1 MQIVIRALDFPSTGT
16 LRRHAEQRLHSV
28 LTRYGEHILRVAV
41 RLSGSSGLGYGADRC
56 CHVQV
61 QLAGQPDVVVKEV
74 EADLYAAIGRAAH
87 RAGRTVKRR
96 LVRRRNNAR
105 TAGLPDAVQPAE
117 QSTTT

>member
-1 MQIVIRALDFPSTGT
+1 VQIVIHALDFPLTGT

-28 LTRYGEHILRVAV
+28 LTCYDENILRVV
-41 RLSGSSGLGYGADRC
+41 MRLSASGGLRSGVDRC

-61 QLAGQPDVVVKEV
+61 RLAGQPDVVVKDV
-74 EADLYAAIGRAAH
+74 EADLYVAIGRAAH